1 MADYNKI
8 EELAPN
14 MLSDL
19 VNLTTINLTMNQ
31 LEKFPLSTLKLSK
44 GKHILLYNTGIKDKN
59 SMILSAIFK
68 NLIFLSSF

>member
-1 MADYNKI
+1 MFLESTYVDDIKISFKLTLQIMADYNQI

-14 MLSDL
+14 MLSDV

-44 GKHILLYNTGIKDKN
+44 GRNI
-59 SMILSAIFK
+59 
-68 NLIFLSSF
+68 

>member
-1 MADYNKI
+1 MDFSIPIKIDLILQIMADYNQI

-31 LEKFPLSTLKLSK
+31 LETFPLSTLKLSK
-44 GKHILLYNTGIKDKN
+44 GKQILCYK
-59 SMILSAIFK
+59 
-68 NLIFLSSF
+68 

>member
-1 MADYNKI
+1 MADYNQI

-14 MLSDL
+14 MLSDV

-44 GKHILLYNTGIKDKN
+44 GRNILIQKY
-59 SMILSAIFK
+59 
-68 NLIFLSSF
+68 